1 MPRPVHP
8 SLTPGLASA
17 WHVVTRSGF
26 VKIHIWIA
34 DFHGKAPWEMPHL
47 SKTNPAL
54 PQAPRSMVGAPC
66 ESCVTFASTRLR
78 VP

>member
-1 MPRPVHP
+1 MPRPFHP

-26 VKIHIWIA
+26 VTIHIWIA

-54 PQAPRSMVGAPC
+54 PQAPRSMVGAPA
-66 ESCVTFASTRLR
+66 SLSTRPR